1 MDATREIDIRQLHE
15 ARERSTSS
23 RERETIERAMYNIEK
38 QSRDPRIAHA
48 REELINAHR
57 NHAVEDTHRIE
68 EQIRDMEHGK

>member
-1 MDATREIDIRQLHE
+1 MDSTREIDIRQLHE

-48 REELINAHR
+48 REQLINAHK

-68 EQIRDMEHGK
+68 EQIRDLER